1 MYGYVKIQNGNE
13 LYHHGIKG
21 QKWGVRR
28 FQNKDG
34 SLTSAGK
41 TQHLKAVRKFRR
53 SDNDNSQLTQ
63 EHLKVNNTNTSAKHN
78 SKELSNKLIELHK
91 REHSGSMRNDLKARS
106 EIKNE
111 VLKNMTND
119 QKKRYLDSYEKML
132 TSLKKRPA
140 TFDGMSYEEAR
151 KLERKIRSEQ
161 TKARKEYD
169 NVVKEIIS
177 SVLGDNSSNN
187 YSYNYASSVSV
198 SNGNTTKKYKEQSV
212 SAADQLEG
220 IIGYWSNFDKDI
232 KRSIKN
238 G

>member
-1 MYGYVKIQNGNE
+1 MYGIIYSDE
-13 LYHHGIKG
+13 LYHHGVKG

-28 FQNKDG
+28 YQNKDG

-41 TQHLKAVRKFRR
+41 IKNNQAVRKFRQ
-53 SDNDNSQLTQ
+53 SDNGKTQ
-63 EHLKVNNTNTSAKHN
+63 STPERLKVNNINTSTKHN

-111 VLKNMTND
+111 VLKSMTND
-119 QKKRYLDSYEKML
+119 QKKRYLDAYNKMFDP
-132 TSLKKRPA
+132 SLRRPA
-140 TFDGMSYEEAR
+140 TYDGMSYEEAR

-187 YSYNYASSVSV
+187 YSYNYVSSVSV
-198 SNGNTTKKYKEQSV
+198 SNGKTTKKYKEQSV
-212 SAADQLEG
+212 SAADQLEV

>member
-1 MYGYVKIQNGNE
+1 MYGIVYSDE

-28 FQNKDG
+28 YQNKDG

-41 TQHLKAVRKFRR
+41 TQHMKAVRKFRQ
-53 SDNDNSQLTQ
+53 SDNSKSKLTP
-63 EHLKVNNTNTSAKHN
+63 EHSKVNTNVSAKHN

-119 QKKRYLDSYEKML
+119 QKKRYLDAYEKML
-132 TSLKKRPA
+132 TTLKKRPA

-177 SVLGDNSSNN
+177 SVLGDDSSNN
-187 YSYNYASSVSV
+187 YSYNYVSSVSNA
-198 SNGNTTKKYKEQSV
+198 NGKTTKKYKEQSV

-220 IIGYWSNFDKDI
+220 IIGYWSDFNKDI

>member
-1 MYGYVKIQNGNE
+1 MYGIIYSDE
-13 LYHHGIKG
+13 LYHHGVKG

-28 FQNKDG
+28 YQNKDG
-34 SLTSAGK
+34 SVTSAGK
-41 TQHLKAVRKFRR
+41 IKNNQAVRKFRR
-53 SDNDNSQLTQ
+53 SDNGNSQSTP
-63 EHLKVNNTNTSAKHN
+63 ERLKVNTNTPAKRN

-119 QKKRYLDSYEKML
+119 QKKRYLDAYEKMFDP
-132 TSLKKRPA
+132 SLRRP
-140 TFDGMSYEEAR
+140 TTYNGMSYEEAR
-151 KLERKIRSEQ
+151 KLDRKIRTEQ

-187 YSYNYASSVSV
+187 YSYNHVSSVST
-198 SNGNTTKKYKEQSV
+198 SNGKTTKKYKEQSV